1 MLQYIKLSASKSLN
15 NEHAKQQPL
24 RSEDNTNVK
33 KLQNILIKNSKTN
46 KQKKQTTTTTN
57 SRCCFYL
64 YKLIINS

>member
-33 KLQNILIKNSKTN
+33 KLQNILIKNSKTS
-46 KQKKQTTTTTN
+46 KQKKNKQQQLQIQDAV
-57 SRCCFYL
+57 FIY
-64 YKLIINS
+64 IN

>member
-46 KQKKQTTTTTN
+46 KQKKNKQQQLQIQDAV
-57 SRCCFYL
+57 FIY
-64 YKLIINS
+64 IN

>member
-33 KLQNILIKNSKTN
+33 NYKIFWSKTVKQTNKKN
-46 KQKKQTTTTTN
+46 KQQQLQIQDAV
-57 SRCCFYL
+57 FIY
-64 YKLIINS
+64 INWL

>member
-46 KQKKQTTTTTN
+46 KQKKTN
-57 SRCCFYL
+57 NNN
-64 YKLIINS
+64 YKFKMLFLFI